1 MSYSVSQRTHEIG
14 IRMALGAK
22 RAEILRLVV
31 GHGMLLAMVGVAV
44 GIGGALLLTRFLSSL
59 LYGVGANDP
68 VTFLGVAVLL
78 SAVAALASLIP
89 AWLAARIDPMEAL
102 RYE

>member
-89 AWLAARIDPMEAL
+89 AWRAARIDPMEAL